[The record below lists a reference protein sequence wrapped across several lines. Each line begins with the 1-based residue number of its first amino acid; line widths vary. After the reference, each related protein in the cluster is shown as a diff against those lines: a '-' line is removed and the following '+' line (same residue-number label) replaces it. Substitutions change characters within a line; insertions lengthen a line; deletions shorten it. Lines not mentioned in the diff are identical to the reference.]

1 MKKFVFIALL
11 VLPVVAGAVTV
22 VPVFSRNSDIDGTA
36 EQISSS
42 GGTACK
48 KLTICNFTET
58 AGKNVWVQNSAS
70 ATTTTGYKLYP
81 LAATAAGTNCITVDA
96 GTTRGKNES
105 DTIDATTW
113 YAVSPPTNVDVRM
126 ICIP

>member
-22 VPVFSRNSDIDGTA
+22 TPVFTRNAYINTTA

-42 GGTACK
+42 AGAACK
-48 KLTICNFTET
+48 RLTVCNQSET
-58 AGKNVWVQNSAS
+58 AGENVCIQNSAS
-70 ATTTTGYKLYP
+70 VACTTGLKLYP
-81 LAATAAGTNCITVDA
+81 SAATAGGMNCVTLDA

-105 DTIDATTW
+105 DTIDATAW
-113 YAVSPPTNVDVRM
+113 YAVAQTGVVQVSTV
-126 ICIP
+126 CIP